1 MDFLKIVLLVLLP
14 AIVSNTCKKNKSTN
28 TKTFPAADKH
38 WQFEAI
44 PVWSDEFNI
53 DGKPDTTKWSYDVG
67 GSGWGNNELEYYTAG
82 NNAIIKNGILIIEAR
97 KENVD
102 GRNYTS
108 ARMVTKNRGDFLYGR
123 IEVSA
128 TLQAGKGLWPAIWML
143 PTDWEYGGWP
153 ASGEI
158 DIMEQVGFDPYKIH
172 ISTHTDSLNW
182 VKNTQSTS
190 VVNVP
195 TTTSEFHIYR
205 IDWTP
210 YAIRGFIDGT
220 QYFELIN
227 NGKGYAYWPFDK
239 RFHLLL
245 NMAVGGNWGGQQGID
260 ESIFSAKMEVDYVRV
275 FKMIE
280 R

>member
-1 MDFLKIVLLVLLP
+1 
-14 AIVSNTCKKNKSTN
+14 
-28 TKTFPAADKH
+28 
-38 WQFEAI
+38 
-44 PVWSDEFNI
+44 
-53 DGKPDTTKWSYDVG
+53 
-67 GSGWGNNELEYYTAG
+67 
-82 NNAIIKNGILIIEAR
+82 
-97 KENVD
+97 
-102 GRNYTS
+102 
-108 ARMVTKNRGDFLYGR
+108 
-123 IEVSA
+123 
-128 TLQAGKGLWPAIWML
+128 ML

-245 NMAVGGNWGGQQGID
+245 NMAVGGNWGGQQDID